1 MGQVNNYLWTTIL
14 KQTTP
19 ADRNPVDVVKVNL
32 QAFIGGEAV
41 TTGNLI
47 NVSLVYLNDYNG
59 PLDLKKEFM
68 SLLHHEMTHC
78 FQWNGANTA
87 PVNVVEGIAD
97 NTILKAN
104 LYPPLYARPGMGDR
118 WDQGYDFTARF
129 FEYCDSQTPDF
140 VAKLNKMMRNS
151 YDVSFFKNITGKP
164 VEQLWKDYK
173 AKYPGVK

>member
-1 MGQVNNYLWTTIL
+1 MGQVNNYLWSTIL

-19 ADRNPVDVVKVNL
+19 ADRNPIAVVKVNL

-59 PLDLKKEFM
+59 PLDFKKEFM
-68 SLLHHEMTHC
+68 SLMGHEMTHC

-97 NTILKAN
+97 YTILKAN
-104 LYPPLYARPGMGDR
+104 LYLRYMHGMDWEINGTR
-118 WDQGYDFTARF
+118 
-129 FEYCDSQTPDF
+129 
-140 VAKLNKMMRNS
+140 
-151 YDVSFFKNITGKP
+151 GKP
-164 VEQLWKDYK
+164 VEQLWKDYQ